1 MCYVNAVNID
11 IGVMTIKK
19 KVVYLL
25 LQVLDQEVPKEEP
38 ITFHFLA
45 KFYPENAE
53 EELVQDITQHL
64 FFLQV
69 IYAVYV
75 HHFVHLDICSL
86 IVSVSQDICS
96 AH

>member
-1 MCYVNAVNID
+1 MVVNFF
-11 IGVMTIKK
+11 GM
-19 KVVYLL
+19 LS
-25 LQVLDQEVPKEEP
+25 QVLDQEVPKEEP

-69 IYAVYV
+69 E
-75 HHFVHLDICSL
+75 C
-86 IVSVSQDICS
+86 IVLFSRCIAD
-96 AH
+96 AL

>member
-1 MCYVNAVNID
+1 MKIRLCCNI
-11 IGVMTIKK
+11 
-19 KVVYLL
+19 LRS

-38 ITFHFLA
+38 ITLNFLA

-69 IYAVYV
+69 NNSYV
-75 HHFVHLDICSL
+75 WHYHKEACCFVDMSL
-86 IVSVSQDICS
+86 
-96 AH
+96 

>member
-1 MCYVNAVNID
+1 MLSDGCCFLWHAVS
-11 IGVMTIKK
+11 
-19 KVVYLL
+19 

-69 IYAVYV
+69 QYLV
-75 HHFVHLDICSL
+75 LSL
-86 IVSVSQDICS
+86 IAVELQRL
-96 AH
+96 